1 MQRSFLV
8 LRPDPLYLCRQN
20 KQKTDNDM
28 KKLVIILISLM
39 CVSVAY
45 ARKEKKVKANVTVE
59 HLEEGG
65 VRFHLE
71 DKDRPNKP
79 LDQKSA
85 ADCWEKIL
93 YESGVGVPDQN
104 VKTQSAGDKELVCF
118 KRNAC
123 FEGFLTA
130 YDKHY
135 SLILSPDIIWL
146 LISQGIATQ
155 INENAEQLR
164 DRLVDFEGQ
173 KTLTIEYEGEDLMKR
188 DDYWE
193 WIIPAFSDSIDKNM
207 KAQFSDLMVCNF
219 TTTGLVERIS
229 SQITMMESV
238 KKYFKYVVMGSG
250 CGIPDITVLGTPDD
264 WKNIRSRLSRL
275 DDLDLGWWREELE
288 PVIDE
293 FVNASEG
300 NINKKFWLDMVDQY
314 APEKRTAA
322 FCGWDGVTPAEYN
335 GWFTVFFPFIKT
347 DVYNGTSRIERTPKT
362 VTHNTKVCPEIKKV
376 DVKYIWNDP
385 ITHTEEIH
393 YLELWA
399 GFIGMEMD
407 WDNYT
412 LKPAISWMMRE
423 KSGTD
428 LTIEKLTTE
437 DLALLK
443 RMGEDGAI
451 DINWPEVFAD
461 YTHIDGSGLTLYAC
475 RFPAESMLQN
485 YKRVDKECK
494 SYRLISL
501 KEITVP
507 NDLGEWC
514 RKFGI
519 EEVTI
524 KAPLSNEQKADILR
538 QVPTATVVQ
547 L

>member
-1 MQRSFLV
+1 
-8 LRPDPLYLCRQN
+8 
-20 KQKTDNDM
+20 M

-85 ADCWEKIL
+85 SDCWEKIL

-173 KTLTIEYEGEDLMKR
+173 KTLTIKYEGEDLMKR

-412 LKPAISWMMRE
+412 LKPAVSWMMRE
-423 KSGTD
+423 KSGKD
-428 LTIEKLTTE
+428 SALEKLEPE
-437 DLALLK
+437 DIALLK
-443 RMGEDGAI
+443 RFGEDG
-451 DINWPEVFAD
+451 VLD
-461 YTHIDGSGLTLYAC
+461 YTRGVPYPEYRYEKNGELTLTAC
-475 RFPAESMLQN
+475 QFPLVPMSEC
-485 YKRVDKECK
+485 YKQLLEKCK
-494 SYRLISL
+494 SYMMISL
-501 KEITVP
+501 KEVVVP
-507 NDLGEWC
+507 DDLGEWC

>member
-1 MQRSFLV
+1 
-8 LRPDPLYLCRQN
+8 
-20 KQKTDNDM
+20 M
-28 KKLVIILISLM
+28 KKLVIIIISLM
-39 CVSVAY
+39 CVSVAS
-45 ARKEKKVKANVTVE
+45 AKKVKTEQV
-59 HLEEGG
+59 EGG

-71 DKDRPNKP
+71 DKERPIEP
-79 LDQKSA
+79 LDQKSG

-104 VKTQSAGDKELVCF
+104 VKTHSAGDMNLVCF

-135 SLILSPDIIWL
+135 SLILSPDVIWL

-173 KTLTIEYEGEDLMKR
+173 KTLTVSYVGEDLMNR
-188 DDYWE
+188 EDYWE

-219 TTTGLVERIS
+219 STTGLVERIS

-238 KKYFKYVVMGSG
+238 KKFFKYEVMGFG
-250 CGIPDITVLGTPDD
+250 CGIPDITLLGTPDD

-275 DDLDLGWWREELE
+275 DDLDLGWWRKKLE

-293 FVNASEG
+293 FVKASEG
-300 NINKKFWLDMVDQY
+300 NVNRKFWLDMVNQY
-314 APEKRTAA
+314 TPERRTPA
-322 FCGWDGVTPAEYN
+322 FCGSNGIIPAEYN
-335 GWFTVFFPFIKT
+335 GWFTVFFPFIT
-347 DVYNGTSRIERTPKT
+347 LEFSGQAPRIERTPEI

-376 DVKYIWNDP
+376 DVKYTWIDP
-385 ITHTEEIH
+385 ETSNEEVH

-407 WDNYT
+407 WENYT
-412 LKPAISWMMRE
+412 LKPAVSWLMRE
-423 KSGTD
+423 KSGKD
-428 LTIEKLTTE
+428 VVYEKLE
-437 DLALLK
+437 SDELAILK
-443 RMGEDGAI
+443 FLGEMGELHYSGENMSSYYTSSEKDGNVLA
-451 DINWPEVFAD
+451 
-461 YTHIDGSGLTLYAC
+461 AC
-475 RFPAESMLQN
+475 RFPRISMIGN
-485 YKRVDKECK
+485 YKKVDENCK
-494 SYRLISL
+494 CYKMISL
-501 KEITVP
+501 KEVEVP
-507 NDLGEWC
+507 QDLGEWC
-514 RKFGI
+514 RKFGMEKVI
-519 EEVTI
+519 I
-524 KAPLSNEQKADILR
+524 KAPLTDEQKADILR

>member
-1 MQRSFLV
+1 MLFSCPA
-8 LRPDPLYLCRQN
+8 LRPALTLSAEQT
-20 KQKTDNDM
+20 KTDNDM
-28 KKLVIILISLM
+28 KKLVIIIISLM
-39 CVSVAY
+39 CVSVAS
-45 ARKEKKVKANVTVE
+45 AKKVKTEKVD
-59 HLEEGG
+59 GG

-71 DKDRPNKP
+71 DKDRPLEP
-79 LDQKSA
+79 LDQKSG

-93 YESGVGVPDQN
+93 YESGIGVPDQN
-104 VKTQSAGDKELVCF
+104 VKTHSAGDMNLVCF

-155 INENAEQLR
+155 INENAERLR

-173 KTLTIEYEGEDLMKR
+173 KTLKIEYMGEDLMKR
-188 DDYWE
+188 NDYWE

-207 KAQFSDLMVCNF
+207 KAEFSDLMVCNF
-219 TTTGLVERIS
+219 STTGLVERIS

-238 KKYFKYVVMGSG
+238 KKFFKYEVVGFG
-250 CGIPDITVLGTPDD
+250 CGIPDITLLGTPDD

-275 DDLDLGWWREELE
+275 DDLDLGWWRKKLE

-300 NINKKFWLDMVDQY
+300 NVNRKFWLDMVNQY
-314 APEKRTAA
+314 TPERRTPA
-322 FCGWDGVTPAEYN
+322 FCGSNGIIPAEYN
-335 GWFTVFFPFIKT
+335 GWFTVFFPFIT
-347 DVYNGTSRIERTPKT
+347 VEFSGEAPRIERTPEI

-376 DVKYIWNDP
+376 DVKYTWIDP
-385 ITHTEEIH
+385 LNGIEEVH

-412 LKPAISWMMRE
+412 LKPAVSWLMRE
-423 KSGTD
+423 KSGKD
-428 LTIEKLTTE
+428 SALEKLEPE
-437 DLALLK
+437 DIALLK
-443 RMGEDGAI
+443 RFGEDG
-451 DINWPEVFAD
+451 VLD
-461 YTHIDGSGLTLYAC
+461 YTRSVPYPEYRYEKNGELTLTAC
-475 RFPAESMLQN
+475 QFPLVAMSECYKQLQE
-485 YKRVDKECK
+485 KCK
-494 SYRLISL
+494 SYMMISL
-501 KEITVP
+501 KEVVVP
-507 NDLGEWC
+507 QDLGEWC
-514 RKFGI
+514 QKFGMEKVI
-519 EEVTI
+519 I
-524 KAPLSNEQKADILR
+524 KAPLTDEQKADILR

>member
-1 MQRSFLV
+1 
-8 LRPDPLYLCRQN
+8 
-20 KQKTDNDM
+20 M
-28 KKLVIILISLM
+28 KKLVIIIISLL
-39 CVSVAY
+39 CVSMAY
-45 ARKEKKVKANVTVE
+45 ARKEKKNKAEVTIE

-71 DKDRPNKP
+71 DKDRPTKR
-79 LDQKSA
+79 LEQKSA
-85 ADCWEKIL
+85 YDCWEKIL

-104 VKTQSAGDKELVCF
+104 IKTHSAGNKELVCF

-146 LISQGIATQ
+146 LISQGIATH

-164 DRLVDFEGQ
+164 NRLVDFDGQ
-173 KTLTIEYEGEDLMKR
+173 KTIVIRYIGEDLMKR
-188 DDYWE
+188 EDYWE

-238 KKYFKYVVMGSG
+238 KKFFKYEVIGQG
-250 CGIPDITVLGTPDD
+250 CGIPDITILGTPDD

-300 NINKKFWLDMVDQY
+300 VINKDFWLDMVDQY
-314 APEKRTAA
+314 SPEKRVPPM
-322 FCGWDGVTPAEYN
+322 CGSDGIIPAEYN
-335 GWFTVFFPFIKT
+335 GWFTVFFPFIT
-347 DVYNGTSRIERTPKT
+347 VEWSGEASHIERTPKI

-376 DVKYIWNDP
+376 DVKYTWIDP
-385 ITHTEEIH
+385 ITQAEEVH

-407 WDNYT
+407 WETRT
-412 LKPAISWMMRE
+412 LTPVISWLMRE
-423 KSGTD
+423 KSGAD
-428 LTIEKLTTE
+428 LTIEKLSAE

-443 RMGEDGAI
+443 RMGEDGTI
-451 DINWPEVFAD
+451 DSRWPEVFAE
-461 YTHIDGSGLTLYAC
+461 YTRIDDSGLTLYAC
-475 RFPAESMLQN
+475 RFPAESMIQN
-485 YKRVDKECK
+485 YKHVDKECK

-501 KEITVP
+501 REITVP

-514 RKFGI
+514 SKFGI
-519 EEVTI
+519 ESVTI
-524 KAPLSNEQKADILR
+524 KAPLTDEQKADILR
-538 QVPTATVVQ
+538 QVPDAIIVQ